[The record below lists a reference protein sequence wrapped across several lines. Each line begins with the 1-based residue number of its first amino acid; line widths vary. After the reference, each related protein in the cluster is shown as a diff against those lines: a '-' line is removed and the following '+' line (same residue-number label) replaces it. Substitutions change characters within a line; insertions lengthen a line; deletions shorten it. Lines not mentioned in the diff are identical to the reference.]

1 MMTIR
6 SIVLYKAFEK
16 ARSSASASVQTLLEH
31 KHLYQSVEVNI
42 SVDREEVKNLVD
54 MGDEYAT
61 EDLLFV
67 VPIYLY
73 DEYIDAGLDHSRETL
88 EAVPWRFWIDQ
99 PDPGDIN
106 SASLE
111 YKFLDIQLPYIKV
124 ACDFCDDTVQ
134 PHNPVQVNGLKDG
147 VAAELGSQK
156 QLFFF
161 SYLCQSCK
169 RESVIYVVRRE
180 GKRLTIVGRSR
191 FESVPIPKAMKK
203 LPEAR
208 RFYRNAIIAFNT
220 GRTLASLFYLRTLIE
235 QYFRRVIAVDNDERI
250 SGEDLAKSYR
260 KLLDKEFPM
269 KFDTLGNT
277 YDSLSDALHAA
288 CDDEELY
295 TSARAN
301 IEKHFEALARLPIS
315 QAAGA

>member
-1 MMTIR
+1 MMTIG
-6 SIVLYKAFEK
+6 SIVLDKAFEK
-16 ARSSASASVQTLLEH
+16 ARSSVSESVRTLLEH
-31 KHLYQSVEVNI
+31 KHLYQSVEVDI

-67 VPIYLY
+67 VPIHLY
-73 DEYIDAGLDHSRETL
+73 DEHIDAGLDHSRETL

-106 SASLE
+106 GSSLE
-111 YKFLDIQLPYIKV
+111 YKSLDIQLPDIKV
-124 ACDFCDDTVQ
+124 VCDVCKDTVQ
-134 PHNPVQVNGLKDG
+134 PHNPVRVNGLEDG
-147 VAAELGSQK
+147 LAAELGPQK
-156 QLFFF
+156 QIFLF

-169 RESVIYVVRRE
+169 RESVIYTVRRE
-180 GKRLTIVGRSR
+180 GKKLTIVGRSR
-191 FESVPIPKAMKK
+191 FESVPIPETIKN

-208 RFYRNAIIAFNT
+208 FYRDAVIAFNT
-220 GRTLASLFYLRTLIE
+220 GRTLASLFYFRTLIE
-235 QYFRRVIAVDNDERI
+235 QYFRRVLAVDKDEKIR
-250 SGEDLAKSYR
+250 GEDLARDYR

-288 CDDEELY
+288 CDDEALY
-295 TSARAN
+295 ISARDD
-301 IEKHFEALARLPIS
+301 IEKHFKALALLPIS
-315 QAAGA
+315 QANRA